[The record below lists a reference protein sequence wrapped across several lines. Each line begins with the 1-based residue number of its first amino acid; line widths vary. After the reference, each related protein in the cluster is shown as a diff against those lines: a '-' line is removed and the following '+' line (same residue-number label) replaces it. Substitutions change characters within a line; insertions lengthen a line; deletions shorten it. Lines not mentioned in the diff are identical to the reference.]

1 MQGNG
6 PELVQTIEP
15 RQCSF
20 QEHKEDCL
28 RKPSH
33 CQASK
38 IDILNL

>member
-1 MQGNG
+1 MQGNE
-6 PELVQTIEP
+6 PELVQTIKL

-38 IDILNL
+38 IGILDL